1 MIDHLYTVIGM
12 FLIYLFYQ
20 YTWMMFVRSGMRVM
34 SLLNF
39 VSRFLRCLVTPLR
52 YLLNPGEN
60 VRIAN
65 TDLLAA
71 STVSVIP

>member
-1 MIDHLYTVIGM
+1 
-12 FLIYLFYQ
+12 
-20 YTWMMFVRSGMRVM
+20 MMFVRSGMRVM